1 MLVMERVSV
10 IKYSGNTDIVMNV
23 CDGKG
28 KCYYVYVPV
37 GSLGT

>member
-10 IKYSGNTDIVMNV
+10 IKYSGNTGIEMNV

-28 KCYYVYVPV
+28 KCCYVYVPV
-37 GSLGT
+37 RSLGT